1 MHIII
6 SEKKKKKRLYV
17 MTTFKFQTKEKRKDT
32 YYRERLLIPFALTSL
47 YINKNMYSQFIK
59 Y

>member
-1 MHIII
+1 MRI
-6 SEKKKKKRLYV
+6 
-17 MTTFKFQTKEKRKDT
+17 FKFREKWKGKEKEKET
-32 YYRERLLIPFALTSL
+32 CREKLPIPFALTSL

>member
-6 SEKKKKKRLYV
+6 SEKKKKKRFYV

-32 YYRERLLIPFALTSL
+32 YRERLLIPFALTSL

>member
-1 MHIII
+1 MC
-6 SEKKKKKRLYV
+6 
-17 MTTFKFQTKEKRKDT
+17 TFKFRAKEERKDT
-32 YYRERLLIPFALTSL
+32 YREKLLISFALTSL